1 MNRFSPRPPGLVYL
15 NFGLFVAATLCSST
29 VMGASHGQPS
39 LSAGAIATSD
49 VYGARAAQEIMN
61 EGGNVADA
69 AVAVAFVEAVTYPE
83 AGNIGG
89 GGFLTLWFEGHPYF
103 LDYRETAPAAA
114 SRNMYLDPQ
123 GEVIE
128 NLSLVGNLSVGVP

>member
-1 MNRFSPRPPGLVYL
+1 MNPTIIGARNRFLPHRPGLRSL
-15 NFGLFVAATLCSST
+15 TFRLFVAATLCSSA
-29 VMGASHGQPS
+29 VIGAPHGQPS

-49 VYGARAAQEIMN
+49 IYGARAAEEIMN

-89 GGFLTLWFEGHPYF
+89 GGFLTLWFNGHP
-103 LDYRETAPAAA
+103 
-114 SRNMYLDPQ
+114 
-123 GEVIE
+123 
-128 NLSLVGNLSVGVP
+128 